1 MVYSSYKTFNNN
13 QPYNNNNFKAV
24 FPIMKAFPISSTILP
39 EYVYTTRYTVVEPFS
54 CDEGSRPG
62 PDVGNVVKLG
72 TGQGLVYDGLGYPT
86 LK

>member
-1 MVYSSYKTFNNN
+1 
-13 QPYNNNNFKAV
+13 
-24 FPIMKAFPISSTILP
+24 MKAFPISSAILP
-39 EYVYTTRYTVVEPFS
+39 QYVCTTCYTVVESFS

-72 TGQGLVYDGLGYPT
+72 TRQGLVYDGLGYPP